1 MSEIDYVTM
10 LLDYHGFKTAPAER
24 GKAEEYIS
32 RFYNFFAI
40 KSPTFYWADSPFEA
54 CIMGRLFGAN
64 YIECTPEEALLSVLG
79 KSKHLEAMNCTVDLS
94 ELKRKILNGKGIQ
107 SEKSTYAEVIKRYI
121 SSFGSGGMAYG
132 RTNNLAV
139 TLETHLRSILPR
151 SVPDEHLIFGY
162 GSIIVDLPDTYI
174 FPSIFRYCHGFI
186 IHNDLCICVERPTK
200 VVTTGTQEAI
210 RFHNTTGPALE
221 YKDGFKAWVYKGII
235 VDKRIIEEPNTITS
249 AEILASG
256 NIERRRVLLEM
267 YGTERFLMDS
277 NAEMID
283 KSKHGRLYR
292 KRLAGDEALVMVR
305 VKNGTPEAD
314 GTYKEYFLRVPPNMT
329 TAKQAVAW
337 TFNMDEERMYAP
349 TIQT

>member
-1 MSEIDYVTM
+1 MSGTS
-10 LLDYHGFKTAPAER
+10 LLDFHGFKTAPADR

-64 YIECTPEEALLSVLG
+64 YIECTPEEALMSVLG
-79 KSKHLEAMNCTVDLS
+79 KSKHLKAMNCTVDIS
-94 ELKRKILNGKGIQ
+94 EIKRKILNGKGLK
-107 SEKSTYAEVIKRYI
+107 SERSTYGDVIERYI
-121 SSFGSGGMAYG
+121 TSIGFGGMQYG
-132 RTNNLAV
+132 RTNTLAL
-139 TLETHLRSILPR
+139 TITTHLRSILPR

-162 GSIIVDLPDTYI
+162 GSTIIDLPDTYI
-174 FPSIFRYCHGFI
+174 FPNIFRCCNGFI
-186 IHNDLCICVERPTK
+186 IHNNICICVERPTK
-200 VVTTGTQEAI
+200 VVVTGTDEAP
-210 RFHNTTGPALE
+210 RFHNTSGPALE

-235 VDKRIIEEPNTITS
+235 VDKRIIEFPHTITA
-249 AEILASG
+249 AEILTSE

-283 KSKHGRLYR
+283 KSKHGSLYR
-292 KRLAGDEALVMVR
+292 KRLAGDEPLVMVR
-305 VKNGTPEAD
+305 VKNATPEAD

-337 TFNMDEERMYAP
+337 TFNMDEDKMYAP